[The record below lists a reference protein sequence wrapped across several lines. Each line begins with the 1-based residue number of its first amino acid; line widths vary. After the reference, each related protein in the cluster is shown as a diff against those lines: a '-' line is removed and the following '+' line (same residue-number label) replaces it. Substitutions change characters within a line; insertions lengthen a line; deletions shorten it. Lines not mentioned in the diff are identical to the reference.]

1 MSNFFTAVGLV
12 LGVLGTVL
20 LVVGF
25 STGQDDEWR
34 VNSLIYWGLTCIGGA
49 FYLQF
54 VGLCFLEDNT

>member
-1 MSNFFTAVGLV
+1 MNDFFTGVGLV

-25 STGQDDEWR
+25 NIGQDDEWR
-34 VNSLIYWGLTCIGGA
+34 VNPLIYWGLSCIGGG

-54 VGLCFLEDNT
+54 IALFLLEDNT